1 MQSYSVKDRMKYVVA
16 LDEHPKENTCFSLVE
31 QKVFKFIHKCL
42 TMAAFLPDTDSED
55 ELPPGWE
62 ERATLDGKV
71 YYANHVTKSTQWSH
85 PRTGKKKK
93 VTGELP
99 HGWEKKVTDDGN
111 VFYVDHINHKTTYTD
126 PRLAFAV
133 EEKEF
138 PTDIRQRFDASTHA
152 LQILHG
158 RDLGGKVAVITGS
171 NCGIGYETAR
181 ALAYHGCEIYF
192 ACRNRESTM
201 EAMERICKERPNSIV
216 HYIHL
221 DLASFKSIEEF
232 CIKFEREK
240 KNINMLILNAGTFGL
255 PFSHT
260 EDGFEATF
268 QVNHL
273 GHFYLVK
280 LLTPLLLKSAPCRV
294 VVLSSESHRQSFI
307 TAQNI
312 SEERLSPKTANGFYS
327 IIAYNDSKL
336 CNLLFSN
343 ELNRRL
349 STFKIFSNAVHPG
362 NLVSSYLSRNWW
374 LYRLLFAFV
383 RPFTKS
389 LIKSPLMT
397 QFASEEPI
405 GCYKLELIITDVHLG
420 RLDICCGPPTCKR
433 RFQDGIWKGASS
445 ILLEDSCK
453 K

>member
-1 MQSYSVKDRMKYVVA
+1 
-16 LDEHPKENTCFSLVE
+16 
-31 QKVFKFIHKCL
+31 
-42 TMAAFLPDTDSED
+42 MAAFLPDTDSED

-99 HGWEKKVTDDGN
+99 HGWEKKVTEDGN

-158 RDLGGKVAVITGS
+158 RDLGGKIAIITGA

-201 EAMERICKERPNSIV
+201 EAMEKICKERPNSIV

-232 CIKFEREK
+232 CVKFEREK
-240 KNINMLILNAGTFGL
+240 KNISMLILNAGTFGL
-255 PFSHT
+255 PFSLT

-294 VVLSSESHRQSFI
+294 VVLTSESHRQSFI
-307 TAQNI
+307 TTQNI

-389 LIKSPLMT
+389 LAQASATTVYCATAYELEGVGGMYFNNCFRCKPSKSADDEDL
-397 QFASEEPI
+397 AKLLWELSESMI
-405 GCYKLELIITDVHLG
+405 SRALEN
-420 RLDICCGPPTCKR
+420 RKN
-433 RFQDGIWKGASS
+433 Q
-445 ILLEDSCK
+445 K
-453 K
+453 KDTY